1 MTFSLT
7 VRVKLIAMIL
17 VPLIFTSGVALFASN
32 QLANISALVQQ
43 INTQRLAPLQN
54 LNQISNLY
62 SKGVIDTAHKARAQ
76 MLLWSDA
83 KLQLNTTLEQITSQW
98 QAYKKHQLEPAEQK
112 ILAEGEQAFVLAEQ
126 TANKLKQL
134 VAEESSYGIGGFID
148 LDLYPGFEP
157 ILSLV
162 KDLISLQSQMAE
174 ESANAAN
181 SLAEQARFALFTTLA
196 ILTLIII
203 AIGLWLYKGIQR
215 PLSAMLS
222 TITEVERSRDL
233 SLRVNLSSDDEF
245 GDMGRRFDRMMDTL
259 CQTISDL
266 QAVGETMH
274 TVSFDLLNVNQLT
287 MKEATEQRSEIQ
299 AMSNEVSEVNSSAS
313 SVLQNIDDALQAT
326 RNADDIARQGSERVK
341 QTILGIESLS
351 AQVESTARDVQSL
364 QAEGDSIGLVL
375 EVIKSIADQTNLLA
389 LNAAIEA
396 ARAGEQGRGFAV
408 VADEVR
414 QLAKRTTDSTLEI
427 QEIISKLQLG
437 IDQAAKQMDKGKLSA
452 AESVNQAR
460 TSGEVLETLQLAFT
474 TILSSS
480 KLIAG
485 SAQQQLKV
493 CEEVNVRAGHIDA
506 MAQSTVSLSL
516 DAEQTGQNVVAISK
530 QLDLALAVFK
540 TA

>member
-7 VRVKLIAMIL
+7 VRAKLIAMIL
-17 VPLIFTSGVALFASN
+17 VPLIFTSGMALFASN

-62 SKGVIDTAHKARAQ
+62 SKWVIDTAHKARAQ

-83 KLQLNTTLEQITSQW
+83 KLELNTTLEQITSQW

-162 KDLISLQSQMAE
+162 QSLVNLQSQMAE

-181 SLAEQARFALFTTLA
+181 TMAEQARFALFTTLV
-196 ILTLIII
+196 ILTLIIFT
-203 AIGLWLYKGIQR
+203 IGLWLYKGIQR
-215 PLSAMLS
+215 PLRAMLS
-222 TITEVERSRDL
+222 TITDVERSRDL

-245 GDMGRRFDRMMDTL
+245 GDMGRRFDRMMNTL

-266 QAVGETMH
+266 QSVGETMH
-274 TVSFDLLNVNQLT
+274 TVSFELLNVNQLT
-287 MKEATEQRSEIQ
+287 MKEATEQRSEIH
-299 AMSNEVSEVNSSAS
+299 AMSNEVGEVNSSAN

-326 RNADDIARQGSERVK
+326 RHADTIAREGSERVK

-375 EVIKSIADQTNLLA
+375 DVIKSIADQTNLLA

-396 ARAGEQGRGFAV
+396 ARAGDQGRGFAV

-437 IDQAAKQMDKGKLSA
+437 IDQAARQMDKGKLSA
-452 AESVNQAR
+452 EESVNQAR
-460 TSGEVLETLQLAFT
+460 TSGEVLETLQEAFT
-474 TILSSS
+474 TILASS
-480 KLIAG
+480 KMIAG
-485 SAQQQLKV
+485 SAQQQLNV
-493 CEEVNVRAGHIDA
+493 CEEVNVRADHIDA

-516 DAEQTGQNVVAISK
+516 KAEQTGQNVVAISK
-530 QLDLALAVFK
+530 QLDTALSVFK

>member
-7 VRVKLIAMIL
+7 VRAKLIAMIL
-17 VPLIFTSGVALFASN
+17 VPLIFTSGMALFASN

-62 SKGVIDTAHKARAQ
+62 SKWVIDTAHKARAQ

-83 KLQLNTTLEQITSQW
+83 KLELNTTLEQITSQW

-162 KDLISLQSQMAE
+162 QSLVNLQSQMAE

-181 SLAEQARFALFTTLA
+181 TMAEQARFALFTTLV
-196 ILTLIII
+196 ILTLIIFT
-203 AIGLWLYKGIQR
+203 IGLWLYKGIQR
-215 PLSAMLS
+215 PLRAMLS
-222 TITEVERSRDL
+222 TITDVERSRDL

-245 GDMGRRFDRMMDTL
+245 GDMGRRFDRMMNTL

-266 QAVGETMH
+266 QSVGETMH
-274 TVSFDLLNVNQLT
+274 TVSFELLNVNQLT
-287 MKEATEQRSEIQ
+287 MKEATEQRSEIH
-299 AMSNEVSEVNSSAS
+299 AMSNEVGEVNSSAN

-326 RNADDIARQGSERVK
+326 RHADTIAREGSERVK

-375 EVIKSIADQTNLLA
+375 DVIKSIADQTNLLA

-437 IDQAAKQMDKGKLSA
+437 IDQAARQMDKGKLSA
-452 AESVNQAR
+452 EESVNQAR
-460 TSGEVLETLQLAFT
+460 TSGEVLETLQEAFT
-474 TILSSS
+474 TILASS
-480 KLIAG
+480 KMIAG
-485 SAQQQLKV
+485 SAQQQLNV
-493 CEEVNVRAGHIDA
+493 CEEVNVRADHIDA

-516 DAEQTGQNVVAISK
+516 KAEQTGQNVVAISK
-530 QLDLALAVFK
+530 QLDTALSVFK